1 MDPFKQSQLKY
12 RSYLDSVRHMYDRP
26 IAQTSTTLIVTLVTI
41 AFFGLAAIRPSLG
54 VISKLQ
60 AEVRDKRELNS
71 QLGDKVSDLA
81 SVVQEYKT
89 NRELL
94 SAFERAI
101 PDNQNLERLVL
112 SLDFLAQRN
121 QVLILNSRTGSLV
134 AHGPVNTHYSDGEPF
149 PSFNVDLN
157 VGGSY
162 ANLLDLLADIQNLDR
177 YVVVQRVSFGQPA
190 TQDVAYEMTMNL
202 RMRVYWSEESD

>member
-81 SVVQEYKT
+81 AVVQEYKT

-94 SAFERAI
+94 STFERAI

-112 SLDFLAQRN
+112 SLDYLAQRN

-134 AHGPVNTHYSDGEPF
+134 AYGPVDTHYTEGEPF
-149 PSFNVDLN
+149 PAFNIDLN
-157 VGGSY
+157 IGGSY

-177 YVVVQRVSFGQPA
+177 YAVVQRVSFGQPA
-190 TQDVAYEMTMNL
+190 TQDVSYEMTMNL
-202 RMRVYWSEESD
+202 RMRVYWSVLD